1 MCIRDRLFAN
11 AMSSSSESAKKAQ
24 MVSIFF
30 SALEKLARDV
40 EDLDLSSDENGK
52 TTKEKMMDVI
62 KVALENLIEVA
73 ETIDESVFPLATK
86 KNMRTRAAKVCVF

>member
-1 MCIRDRLFAN
+1 
-11 AMSSSSESAKKAQ
+11 

-52 TTKEKMMDVI
+52 MTKEKMMDVI

-73 ETIDESVFPLATK
+73 ETIDENQFSRSRPRKICELERRKFAYS
-86 KNMRTRAAKVCVF
+86 